1 VNEVGAE
8 AHCASAFGAAAV
20 PLLSLVGADS
30 AFGPEDIRLMGSA
43 FEDALHS
50 LGLVDRDDPATL
62 LVAKEIVRLAKAGER
77 DPIRL
82 RDMALKAIRT

>member
-1 VNEVGAE
+1 
-8 AHCASAFGAAAV
+8 
-20 PLLSLVGADS
+20 
-30 AFGPEDIRLMGSA
+30 
-43 FEDALHS
+43 
-50 LGLVDRDDPATL
+50 VDRDDPATL